1 MTDRT
6 GPSRRM
12 ALATLIA
19 PVLSTSLAPM
29 QARAAAPE
37 GPTLVAYLT

>member
-6 GPSRRM
+6 GPNRRM
-12 ALATLIA
+12 ALAGLIA
-19 PVLSTSLAPM
+19 PLLSAGLAPM